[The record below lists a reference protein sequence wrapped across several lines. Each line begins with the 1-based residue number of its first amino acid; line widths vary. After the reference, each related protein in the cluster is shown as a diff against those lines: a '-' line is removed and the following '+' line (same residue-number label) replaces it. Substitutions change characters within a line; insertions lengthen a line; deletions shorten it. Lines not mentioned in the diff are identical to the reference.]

1 MLLTLVFFFAIDI
14 KQRKY
19 RLYFFLEL
27 RMDHD
32 HDHHHHHVNMV
43 TKANMVMNHA
53 QHLQQQTT
61 SSPAHSGHGSHAKDM
76 MMTVMHIKLT

>member
-19 RLYFFLEL
+19 RLYFLEL

-43 TKANMVMNHA
+43 TKANMVMNRA
-53 QHLQQQTT
+53 QHLQQQTSP
-61 SSPAHSGHGSHAKDM
+61 SSAHSGHGSHAKDM
-76 MMTVMHIKLT
+76 MMTVMHIKLI